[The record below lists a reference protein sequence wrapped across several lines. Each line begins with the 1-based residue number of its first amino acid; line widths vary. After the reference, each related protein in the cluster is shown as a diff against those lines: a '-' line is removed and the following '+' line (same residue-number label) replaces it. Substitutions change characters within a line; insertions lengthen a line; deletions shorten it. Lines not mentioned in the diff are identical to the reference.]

1 LQWEVYME
9 VEFRHMLFQATAMM
23 ISAVKFWGSSF
34 HVRDKNWGLFLLF
47 LN

>member
-1 LQWEVYME
+1 ME

-34 HVRDKNWGLFLLF
+34 HVRDKN
-47 LN
+47 